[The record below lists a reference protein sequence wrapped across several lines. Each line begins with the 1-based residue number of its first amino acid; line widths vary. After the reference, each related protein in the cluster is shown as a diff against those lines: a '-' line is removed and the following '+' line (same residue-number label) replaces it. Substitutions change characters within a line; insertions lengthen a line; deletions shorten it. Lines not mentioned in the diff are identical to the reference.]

1 MNFKEYL
8 ISKGIAEDK
17 VTEIV
22 EGMPAEKLYLT
33 DEENLKTR
41 FEKLKEQKE
50 QQDTELS
57 NATKLVADLQ
67 KSVKDNEDA
76 TAKITQYQQ
85 EADAAK
91 ARQAEIEK
99 TYALKDVLREAGA
112 KDIDYMI
119 FKLGDVELDDKGTLV
134 DIENKVK
141 SLKESNVDWFESQET
156 KPETKPGFEV
166 IDNKL
171 ETGKVSDIEQS
182 AIQAFE
188 QSVGI
193 QTT

>member
-119 FKLGDVELDDKGTLV
+119 FKLGDVELDDKGTLI